1 MRVVTRGNPRTQP
14 AGADRTVIEI
24 MRSWSLDRR
33 SRGAFGLQPCRG
45 VGIDDENDQ
54 VS

>member
-1 MRVVTRGNPRTQP
+1 MRSL
-14 AGADRTVIEI
+14 GADRTIVDNAKLVF
-24 MRSWSLDRR
+24 SKKTSKPPAG
-33 SRGAFGLQPCRG
+33 SYPGAGLCRG

>member
-1 MRVVTRGNPRTQP
+1 MRSL
-14 AGADRTVIEI
+14 GADRTIVDNAKLVFSKKTSKPPAG
-24 MRSWSLDRR
+24 RNANCVLDT
-33 SRGAFGLQPCRG
+33 GLCRG

>member
-1 MRVVTRGNPRTQP
+1 MRVVTGGNSWTQP
-14 AGADRTVIEI
+14 AGADRTAVEI

-33 SRGAFGLQPCRG
+33 SREAFGLQPCRG

>member
-1 MRVVTRGNPRTQP
+1 MRSL
-14 AGADRTVIEI
+14 GADRTIVDNAKLVFSKKTSKPSGRE
-24 MRSWSLDRR
+24 RSYRFLD
-33 SRGAFGLQPCRG
+33 AGLCRG